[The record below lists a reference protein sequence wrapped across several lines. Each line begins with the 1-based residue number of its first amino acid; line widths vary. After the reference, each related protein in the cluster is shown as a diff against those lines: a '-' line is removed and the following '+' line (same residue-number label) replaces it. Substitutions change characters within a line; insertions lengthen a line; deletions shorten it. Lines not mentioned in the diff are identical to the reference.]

1 MFNQEEKAVLV
12 ELMDKEIDRINRDF
26 KEMDS
31 IGGDSFYINEGL
43 LFENM
48 HVRKKLEAR
57 LKAVEGAKVKI
68 LSDLE

>member
-1 MFNQEEKAVLV
+1 MFNQEEKSILL
-12 ELMDKEIDRINRDF
+12 ELIDKEIDRIGRDF

-31 IGGDSFYINEGL
+31 IGDSFYINEGL

-57 LKAVEGAKVKI
+57 LKAIGQAKEKI
-68 LSDLE
+68 LNDQA

>member
-31 IGGDSFYINEGL
+31 IGDSFYINEGL

-48 HVRKKLEAR
+48 HVRKKTR
-57 LKAVEGAKVKI
+57 SKT
-68 LSDLE
+68 

>member
-1 MFNQEEKAVLV
+1 MFNQEEKTVLI
-12 ELMDKEIDRINRDF
+12 ELMDKEIDRIQRDF

-31 IGGDSFYINEGL
+31 IGDSFYINEGL

-57 LKAVEGAKVKI
+57 LKAVEDAKVKI
-68 LSDLE
+68 LSELE

>member
-1 MFNQEEKAVLV
+1 MFNQEEQSVLL
-12 ELMDKEIDRINRDF
+12 ELIDKEIDRIQRDF

-31 IGGDSFYINEGL
+31 IGDSFYINEGL

-57 LKAVEGAKVKI
+57 LKAAQDARVKI
-68 LSDLE
+68 LNEQV

>member
-31 IGGDSFYINEGL
+31 IGDSFYINEGL